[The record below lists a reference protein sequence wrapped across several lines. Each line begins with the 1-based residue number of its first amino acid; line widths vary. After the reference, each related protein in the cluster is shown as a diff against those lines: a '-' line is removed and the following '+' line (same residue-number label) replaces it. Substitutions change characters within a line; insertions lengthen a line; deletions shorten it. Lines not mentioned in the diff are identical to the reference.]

1 MVTQAQIKELVKKMT
16 RQEKAGLCSGAGVW
30 KTKAI
35 ERLGVPSITMS
46 DGPHGLRRVDEN
58 GDLTGSTGSMA
69 EVCFPPACAT
79 ACSFDRELLRRM
91 GRALGREAR
100 SERIDLVL
108 GPGVNI
114 KRSPLCG
121 RNFEYFSED
130 PVVAGELASAL
141 IQGIQSEGAGA
152 CIKHFAVNNQEER
165 RMTISAEVSER
176 ALREIYLPAFEI
188 AVKQADP
195 VAVMCSYN
203 RINGVYASENRHLLT
218 EILREEWGYE
228 GIVVTDWGA
237 INDRVEGV
245 RAGLDIEMPHVGPES
260 DADIV
265 EALEKGT
272 LAEAT
277 LDAMVERILQAVY
290 RLAEAG
296 HSDTPYDRQADH
308 ELAREIEADSLV
320 LLKNEPK
327 VLPLDPATRIAF
339 VGEFAAHPRY
349 QGGGSSHI
357 RAFRVADALHAAQKI
372 APVTYAQGYSDRDE
386 EADRLRAEACAAAKA
401 ADVCVVFAG
410 LPDAYE
416 SEGYDRRHLS
426 LLARQNQLIEEI
438 AKVQPN
444 LVVVLHN
451 GSPVT
456 MPWLP
461 RVPAVLEA
469 YLGGQA
475 VGEACVDVLFGRV
488 TPSGHLAETFPLRLE
503 DTPAYLSGSGEKTK
517 VRYMEDVFVGYRY
530 YDSRDK
536 EVLFPFGHGLS
547 YTTFGYS
554 NLRIA
559 PLGENR
565 FTVSLD
571 VENTGTV
578 AGKEVVQLYVGN
590 RADYAPRP
598 RKELRNFAKIALAP
612 GEKKRWRLR
621 WNGGIFAI
629 TTRRPAVFARTVV
642 TIRSWWGPV
651 PGTSGSAGRSGS
663 KRSRPSS
670 RQPCR
675 RWWATWFAATG
686 FTGISARLSRAT
698 GTDLPGTICCI
709 MMPWR
714 AMPISARRLS

>member
-1 MVTQAQIKELVKKMT
+1 M
-16 RQEKAGLCSGAGVW
+16 
-30 KTKAI
+30 
-35 ERLGVPSITMS
+35 
-46 DGPHGLRRVDEN
+46 
-58 GDLTGSTGSMA
+58 
-69 EVCFPPACAT
+69 
-79 ACSFDRELLRRM
+79 
-91 GRALGREAR
+91 
-100 SERIDLVL
+100 
-108 GPGVNI
+108 NI
-114 KRSPLCG
+114 KHSPLCG

-272 LAEAT
+272 LDEAT

-357 RAFRVADALHAAQKI
+357 QAFRVADALHAAQKI

-426 LLARQNQLIEEI
+426 LPARQNQLLEEI

-444 LVVVLHN
+444 LVVVLRN

-598 RKELRNFAKIALAP
+598 RKELRNFARIALAP
-612 GEKKRWRLR
+612 GEKKTVAFTLEWRDFCYYDEKT
-621 WNGGIFAI
+621 GGFRAD
-629 TTRRPAVFARTVV
+629 
-642 TIRSWWGPV
+642 
-651 PGTSGSAGRSGS
+651 SGDYKILVGS
-663 KRSRPSS
+663 SS
-670 RQPCR
+670 RDIRLSGEVRIETEPAIQPPTMQTLVGDVVR
-675 RWWATWFAATG
+675 SDRLYRYFGALIESNGYG
-686 FTGISARLSRAT
+686 FTRDDLLHHDAMEGNAYIRAAFVLNVPLRSLPVFCKGRVT
-698 GTDLPGTICCI
+698 LTDVRKALR
-709 MMPWR
+709 R
-714 AMPISARRLS
+714 ANEESFG